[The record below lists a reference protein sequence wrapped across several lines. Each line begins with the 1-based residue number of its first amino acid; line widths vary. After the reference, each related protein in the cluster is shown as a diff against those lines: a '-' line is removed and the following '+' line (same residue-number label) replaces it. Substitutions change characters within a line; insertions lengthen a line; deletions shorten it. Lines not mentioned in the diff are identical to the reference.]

1 MRSSFIWAFDG
12 DALSRPIRFA
22 QHRSWGRPFGL
33 FYDSAPL
40 GVSMKIILKLLGS
53 WLLCAAIV
61 TPGFALADEQI
72 LIGTGSKDG
81 VYYYAGRAIC
91 QIVNTEVEGVSC
103 QAVPTAGSLHNLDNV
118 RQGGMDIGICQSD
131 WQYHAVKGSGPFEF
145 IDGSFSNLRALFSL
159 HSEPF
164 TLVVRRDA
172 GISDLDGAEGRRIN
186 IGNPGSG
193 QRATMEV
200 VMKAMGW
207 TKKNFQLVEEL
218 KASEQ
223 SFALCN
229 NRIQAMVYTVGH
241 PNESVSKAVRLCNA
255 TIAPV
260 KNAQIDKLVADN
272 LYYTY
277 TSIPGGLYPG
287 IDNPVRT
294 FGVKATVVASA
305 DMSEETAYQIVKAI
319 FDNLDRYR
327 KLHPAL
333 NVLRPEQMIKDGIS
347 APLHDGA
354 VKYFMERGLM

>member
-1 MRSSFIWAFDG
+1 MR
-12 DALSRPIRFA
+12 
-22 QHRSWGRPFGL
+22 
-33 FYDSAPL
+33 
-40 GVSMKIILKLLGS
+40 KILKLLGS

-61 TPGFALADEQI
+61 TPVSALAGEKL

-81 VYYYAGRAIC
+81 VYFYAGRAIC
-91 QIVNTEVEGVSC
+91 QIVNTAGKEISC
-103 QAVPTAGSLHNLDNV
+103 EAVPTAGSLYNLDNV
-118 RQGGMDIGICQSD
+118 RQGGLDIGICQSD
-131 WQYHAVKGSGPFEF
+131 WQFHAVKGSGPFQF
-145 IDGSFSNLRALFSL
+145 MDGSFTNLRALFSL

-172 GISDLDGAEGRRIN
+172 KIANLDATVGRRIN

-207 TKKNFQLVEEL
+207 TKKDFQLVEEL

-260 KNAQIDKLVADN
+260 HNPQIDKLVADN
-272 LYYTY
+272 PYYTY
-277 TSIPGGLYPG
+277 TTIPGGLYTG
-287 IDNPVRT
+287 IDNSVRT
-294 FGVKATVVASA
+294 FGVKATVVASS
-305 DMSEETAYQIVKAI
+305 DMSEETVYQIVKAV
-319 FDNLDRYR
+319 FDNLDRFR

-333 NVLRPEQMIKDGIS
+333 NVLRPEQMVKDGIS

-354 VKYFMERGLM
+354 VKYFKEKGLM